1 MNRPTRYL
9 IVLLLFLAVVAR
21 HSTATAEPAA
31 APPPSTFVPIYE
43 TGADWAA
50 DEYAPA
56 VAFGDIDGDGLDEV
70 AIGRHATTGPRVFV
84 YDDAAAGFA
93 LLWSFGE
100 GWGVAS
106 WTTGLAFGNV
116 DDDPAEELA
125 FTRTAAVN
133 ERVWVVDDA
142 AAGFVTLVR
151 YGEGWPSTVSAV
163 GVALGDVDGDGRDE
177 VGYITDATD
186 GERIF
191 VRDDATTTFAPL
203 WAGDA
208 TWGALATATAIA
220 FGDADGDGLDEL
232 AVTRNHDINARLFLY
247 DDAVGGDVATPAP
260 GFGLL
265 WQFGQGWGPGSYAT
279 GVAFG
284 NVDDDPAEEIGV
296 TRRASLNERAYVF
309 DDAAASFATLQK
321 FGESW
326 AANAWA
332 TGIAFGDVD
341 GDGRDEV
348 AFSRVA
354 TINPRVFVHDDAAP
368 GGSRAAFGLL
378 WGGGTEWPGGYYATA
393 VAFGQ
398 VDESPEMELGLGR
411 LADEGPRAYV
421 LRRGWLGW
429 LPFVSN

>member
-9 IVLLLFLAVVAR
+9 IALLLFLAVAAGI
-21 HSTATAEPAA
+21 STATAEPA
-31 APPPSTFVPIYE
+31 APPPSTFVPIHE

-50 DEYAPA
+50 DEYASA

-70 AIGRHATTGPRVFV
+70 AVGRRSTTGPRVFI

-93 LLWSFGE
+93 PLWSFGE

-142 AAGFVTLVR
+142 AADFVALVR
-151 YGEGWPSTVSAV
+151 YGENWPSTISAV

-177 VGYITDATD
+177 LGYITDAAD

-191 VRDDATTTFAPL
+191 VRDDATEAFASL
-203 WAGDA
+203 WAGD
-208 TWGALATATAIA
+208 TSWGVIATATAIA
-220 FGDADGDGLDEL
+220 FGDPDGDGLDEL
-232 AVTRNHDINARLFLY
+232 AVTRNHNINARVFLY
-247 DDAVGGDVATPAP
+247 DDAVTTPP

-265 WQFGQGWGPGSYAT
+265 WHFGEGWGPGSFAT

-284 NVDDDPAEEIGV
+284 NIDDDPAEEIGL

-309 DDAAASFATLQK
+309 DDAAAGFASRQR
-321 FGESW
+321 FGDDW

-341 GDGRDEV
+341 GDGRDEI

-354 TINPRVFVHDDAAP
+354 TINPRVFVHDDGAP
-368 GGSRAAFGLL
+368 GGPRPAFGLL
-378 WGGGTEWPGGYYATA
+378 WGGGAEWPGGYFATA

-398 VDESPEMELGLGR
+398 VDGSPEMELGLGR
-411 LADEGPRAYV
+411 VEDQGQRAYV

-429 LPFVSN
+429 LALVSN